1 MPPRRLQA
9 PSRNGGVLA
18 APPLHAVGP
27 LLASNR
33 QRLAQAPLELLG
45 QPFGAL
51 RTQARQAAVAT
62 AQQYF
67 TDAGEPVPPPGNS
80 TSLLLAGHQPELFH
94 PGVWVKNFALAGL
107 ARAHGLIPINLV
119 VDNDTVKSVAVRMP
133 SRHRP
138 TGEAHE
144 VVSLASVPFDRWQA
158 EVPYEERPVHDEA
171 LFADFAERAG
181 ATLSTWDLQP
191 LLPQFWSEA
200 RRQAERTPLLGERLA
215 AARRTLERRW
225 GCHNLELPVSRL
237 CATEPFAC
245 FAVHLLLNLPQF
257 HTIYNDCVHE
267 YRRTHG
273 IRSKNHPVP
282 DLAQEA
288 SWREAPFWAWRAGS
302 VKRARLFVRPNRDRL
317 DLRADQEPWPTLPLG
332 PDGDP
337 RPLLAAWR
345 SLESQGFKVRS
356 RALTT
361 TLFARLF
368 LSDLFIHGI
377 GGAKYDELT
386 DEITRRFYRFEPP
399 EYLVLSATLWLP
411 LPAFA
416 VDPDHCRRLAR
427 ELRDIHYNP
436 QRHVGPASLAD
447 PDLLRLISAKQKW
460 IEQQPT
466 EAHGRRQRFQVLREL
481 SAELRYYLAEDEHQI
496 DDERQDCERQLQA
509 NAVLQRRDFAFCL
522 YPEAQLRPLCRQFL
536 STSIE

>member
-18 APPLHAVGP
+18 EPSLHAVAP
-27 LLASNR
+27 LLTSNR
-33 QRLAQAPLELLG
+33 QRLAQASVELLG
-45 QPFGAL
+45 QPFSVV
-51 RTQARQAAVAT
+51 RARAKQAAVAA
-62 AQQYF
+62 AQQYLSE
-67 TDAGEPVPPPGNS
+67 AGEPIPLLENP
-80 TSLLLAGHQPELFH
+80 TSLLMAGHQPELFH
-94 PGVWVKNFALAGL
+94 PGVWVKNFALTGL
-107 ARAHGLIPINLV
+107 ARAHGLTPINLV
-119 VDNDTVKSVAVRMP
+119 IDNDTVKNVAVRMP
-133 SRHRP
+133 LRHRP

-144 VVSLASVPFDRWQA
+144 VVSLTSVPFDRWQA
-158 EVPYEERPVHDEA
+158 EVPYEERPVQDET
-171 LFADFAERAG
+171 LFADFAERAE
-181 ATLSTWDLQP
+181 AILSEWDLQS
-191 LLPQFWSEA
+191 LLPEFWTEA

-215 AARRTLERRW
+215 AARRVVERRW

-245 FAVHLLLNLPQF
+245 FALHLLQNLPQF
-257 HTIYNDCVHE
+257 HAIYNDCVHE

-302 VKRARLFVRPNRDRL
+302 LKRARLFVRADRDRL
-317 DLRADQEPWPTLPLG
+317 DLRAGQEPWPALPFG

-337 RPLLAAWR
+337 RPALQAWR
-345 SLESQGFKVRS
+345 RLESEGFKIRS
-356 RALTT
+356 RALTN

-416 VDPDHCRRLAR
+416 VDADRCHGLAHK
-427 ELRDIHYNP
+427 LRDIHYNP
-436 QRHVGPASLAD
+436 QRHFGPALRSD
-447 PDLLRLISAKQKW
+447 PEAARLILTKQEW
-460 IEQQPT
+460 IAREPT
-466 EAHGRRQRFQVLREL
+466 DAHSRRERFQLLREL
-481 SAELRYYLAEDEHQI
+481 AAELRRYLFEEERRI
-496 DDERQDCERQLQA
+496 DDERQECERQLQA

-522 YPEAQLRPLCRQFL
+522 YPEAELRPFCQQFL
-536 STSIE
+536 SISIP